1 MAAAPALR
9 ASRLEIGC
17 AEGISTQELVPE
29 LIRYAQAR
37 GLCIEHDGT
46 LGRLRLYHPS
56 AVEMI
61 ASPGKVTS
69 LADAR
74 RRREC
79 R

>member
-1 MAAAPALR
+1 MPAPR

-17 AEGISTQELVPE
+17 GEGISTQELVPE

-37 GLCIEHDGT
+37 GLCIEHDGA
-46 LGRLRLYHPS
+46 LGRLRLYRP
-56 AVEMI
+56 A
-61 ASPGKVTS
+61 AAALAAPGKVSS